1 MNKRNLLLFT
11 LSGLLVIG
19 TIFFSCQ
26 KSSSSKQANQINLTA
41 PSGEA
46 IASNIEE
53 LTSQAG
59 KVVASKYGSNQSLEI
74 VKVDYLPF
82 KTGLAALVT
91 YKLPDGT
98 TNNFAINHNV
108 PYVLASRSLQAK
120 TVDAVASP
128 DVAPPPPPPTKI
140 TVSCSGTCS
149 CTVQG
154 TINMTTGV
162 ITYTCS
168 CSTCDMTVGF

>member
-1 MNKRNLLLFT
+1 MNKRNLLLLT
-11 LSGLLVIG
+11 LSALLVIG

-26 KSSSSKQANQINLTA
+26 KSSSSKQANHINLTA

-59 KVVASKYGSNQSLEI
+59 KVVASKYGSNQSFEI

-98 TNNFAINHNV
+98 TNNFAVNHNV
-108 PYVLASRSLQAK
+108 PYVIASSSLQTK

-128 DVAPPPPPPTKI
+128 DVAPPPPPPTKV
-140 TVSCSGTCS
+140 TVSCSGSCG
-149 CTVQG
+149 CTVSV
-154 TINMTTGV
+154 TVNTNTGI
-162 ITYTCS
+162 ITYSCS
-168 CSTCDMTVGF
+168 CSPCTATITF